1 MSIAS
6 SDGCV
11 EQGSYSVA
19 VIIPAFNEEGAI
31 GQTLRSIRKLLP
43 SAQLVVCDNRST
55 DKTSSEASCSGALV
69 LQEKK
74 RGKGNAVRKLL
85 TSVNADIYILVDGD
99 NTYDLSYL
107 PSALKTFVQE
117 RMDLMTGNR
126 RGHGSS
132 FMRLGHAFGNQLFT
146 FALRSFLD
154 VQTSDVFSG
163 FRIMSR
169 RLIRSFPL
177 VSTEFEIETELS
189 IFASR
194 MKLSQC
200 DFPTKVKE
208 RVGTQSKLDTF
219 SDGFKILFFVLRSV
233 HREYPMK
240 IYLPLGFL
248 GLVVGIAHWISLYF
262 EFLETGLVLRFPTL
276 IVACFVVLTSLL
288 LLITGILLREMSTIK
303 YQARYLAY
311 IRNGD

>member
-1 MSIAS
+1 MSITA
-6 SDGCV
+6 SDGRA
-11 EQGSYSVA
+11 EQISCSVA

-31 GQTLRSIRKLLP
+31 GQTLRSIQKLLP
-43 SAQLVVCDNRST
+43 TAQLVVCDNRST

-69 LQEKK
+69 LHEKK

-146 FALRSFLD
+146 VALRSFLD

-200 DFPTKVKE
+200 DFPTQVKE
-208 RVGTQSKLDTF
+208 RIGTHSKLDTF

-240 IYLPLGFL
+240 IYLPLGLL
-248 GLVVGIAHWISLYF
+248 GLVIGIAHWTSLYF
-262 EFLETGLVLRFPTL
+262 EFLETGLVLRFPTS

-288 LLITGILLREMSTIK
+288 LLITGILLRKMSTIK

>member
-1 MSIAS
+1 MNEAS
-6 SDGCV
+6 FDGHID
-11 EQGSYSVA
+11 QSSYSVA

-31 GQTLRSIRKLLP
+31 GKTLRSIQALLP
-43 SAQLVVCDNRST
+43 LAQLVVCDNKST
-55 DKTSSEASCSGALV
+55 DKTSSEAFCAGALV
-69 LQEKK
+69 LHENK

-107 PSALKTFVQE
+107 PSALKTFVQD

-126 RGHGSS
+126 REHGSS

-146 FALRSFLD
+146 IALRSFLD

-200 DFPTKVKE
+200 DFPTQVKE

-219 SDGFKILFFVLRSV
+219 RDGFKILFFVLRSV

-240 IYLPLGFL
+240 IYLPFGML
-248 GLVVGIAHWISLYF
+248 GLIVGIASWISLYF

-311 IRNGD
+311 MRNED